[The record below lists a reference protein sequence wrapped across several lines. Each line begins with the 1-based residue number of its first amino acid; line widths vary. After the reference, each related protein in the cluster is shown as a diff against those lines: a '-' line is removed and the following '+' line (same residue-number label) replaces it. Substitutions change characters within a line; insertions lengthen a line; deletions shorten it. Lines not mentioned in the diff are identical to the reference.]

1 MPICRPEAR
10 SERERRPSVSARR
23 ARSPPPQAP
32 PRAGGMGHTRRCYAH
47 RARAH
52 AHGRSG
58 RGTSGQTARRPDA
71 STTPQR
77 ASAVSHAGSLT
88 GSSRTGWPD
97 AEGQAGGK
105 AEASTNGR
113 EAATSVWQADVSAGT
128 RRARR
133 TGQCCS
139 PCRRCLRRSPI
150 GGVSSS
156 ERVPR
161 VRRRGEA
168 APLGRAWLEWGSC
181 LETRASGAPAV
192 PPDPKVDE
200 GARAS
205 YTQRSPQRPGSSPTA
220 NLTCH
225 AARDDPP
232 TKGILSARGGT
243 QTRPIFLKPSLR
255 LHTRLKLAEA
265 LPTTPMSI
273 VQRPTCL
280 DLATLPCHGTHQTG
294 MPLVRGELPEH
305 TGRDHTST
313 PCTLSIAPVQS
324 EGTRASKATVNRLRP
339 PSTIGCSALPC

>member
-1 MPICRPEAR
+1 MLR
-10 SERERRPSVSARR
+10 
-23 ARSPPPQAP
+23 P
-32 PRAGGMGHTRRCYAH
+32 PRARP
-47 RARAH
+47 RARPVGPWH
-52 AHGRSG
+52 
-58 RGTSGQTARRPDA
+58 QRPNGA
-71 STTPQR
+71 PTPQR

-181 LETRASGAPAV
+181 LETRASGAPCLHT
-192 PPDPKVDE
+192 E
-200 GARAS
+200 TFGRW
-205 YTQRSPQRPGSSPTA
+205 RSCRRTFTSKHDSRRVHGFCACRQ
-220 NLTCH
+220 
-225 AARDDPP
+225 
-232 TKGILSARGGT
+232 RGGAST
-243 QTRPIFLKPSLR
+243 CRPS
-255 LHTRLKLAEA
+255 
-265 LPTTPMSI
+265 
-273 VQRPTCL
+273 
-280 DLATLPCHGTHQTG
+280 
-294 MPLVRGELPEH
+294 RG
-305 TGRDHTST
+305 R
-313 PCTLSIAPVQS
+313 
-324 EGTRASKATVNRLRP
+324 
-339 PSTIGCSALPC
+339 

>member
-1 MPICRPEAR
+1 MLR
-10 SERERRPSVSARR
+10 
-23 ARSPPPQAP
+23 P
-32 PRAGGMGHTRRCYAH
+32 PRARP
-47 RARAH
+47 RARPVGAWH
-52 AHGRSG
+52 
-58 RGTSGQTARRPDA
+58 QRPNGA
-71 STTPQR
+71 PTPQR

-168 APLGRAWLEWGSC
+168 APLGRAWLKWGSC

-192 PPDPKVDE
+192 PPDPKVDDRALAFLPAGHE
-200 GARAS
+200 GLRNAGGNLAS
-205 YTQRSPQRPGSSPTA
+205 RVQTA
-220 NLTCH
+220 
-225 AARDDPP
+225 
-232 TKGILSARGGT
+232 
-243 QTRPIFLKPSLR
+243 
-255 LHTRLKLAEA
+255 
-265 LPTTPMSI
+265 
-273 VQRPTCL
+273 
-280 DLATLPCHGTHQTG
+280 
-294 MPLVRGELPEH
+294 
-305 TGRDHTST
+305 ST
-313 PCTLSIAPVQS
+313 
-324 EGTRASKATVNRLRP
+324 
-339 PSTIGCSALPC
+339 